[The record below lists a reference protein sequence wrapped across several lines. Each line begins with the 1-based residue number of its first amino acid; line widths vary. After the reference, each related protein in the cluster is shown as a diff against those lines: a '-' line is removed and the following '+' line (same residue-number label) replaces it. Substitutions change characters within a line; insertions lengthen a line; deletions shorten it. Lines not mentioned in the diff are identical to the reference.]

1 MLGLFGA
8 LNLGARSLQTQQQ
21 GVEIAGQNLANVNNP
36 AYSRQRLTIE
46 TSLAIPSSVGPQG
59 TGAEAVAITQI
70 RDALLDQQIQGEASV
85 TGFLDAQQ
93 SALQYAQGDLGEQID
108 TNASLGSTSSVDVGS
123 GFGLGSSLTGLF
135 GSFQTLSTAPSSLT
149 NRQAVVASAQTLAT
163 RFNQVDQSLT
173 TLNGQLNQ
181 SVQTDVSSANQLL
194 SDIAGLNQ
202 QIQRTETSLGGTA
215 NDLRDLRQEKIEELS
230 KLVNVQTSTASD
242 GTVNVSVDG
251 NLLVSGGGQLLVRTA
266 GSATPLTL
274 TGGSIQGTITARDG
288 ALKSL
293 QDGLNNLA
301 SQLITQVNAV
311 YSGGYDLNGNT
322 GGTFFSGTNAS
333 DITVTAALANDPSL
347 IQAAG
352 VPGAAGDNQV
362 ALALAQLADAKQ
374 AGLGNQTFSE
384 SYNATVAN
392 LGSSIST
399 VNSQISDQQIVQNML
414 QNQRNSV
421 SGVSL
426 DEEMTNLLS
435 FQRAFQASAR
445 LVTTID
451 SMLDEVVNMKR

>member
-1 MLGLFGA
+1 M
-8 LNLGARSLQTQQQ
+8 
-21 GVEIAGQNLANVNNP
+21 
-36 AYSRQRLTIE
+36 
-46 TSLAIPSSVGPQG
+46 
-59 TGAEAVAITQI
+59 
-70 RDALLDQQIQGEASV
+70 
-85 TGFLDAQQ
+85 
-93 SALQYAQGDLGEQID
+93 
-108 TNASLGSTSSVDVGS
+108 
-123 GFGLGSSLTGLF
+123 
-135 GSFQTLSTAPSSLT
+135 
-149 NRQAVVASAQTLAT
+149 
-163 RFNQVDQSLT
+163 
-173 TLNGQLNQ
+173 
-181 SVQTDVSSANQLL
+181 
-194 SDIAGLNQ
+194 
-202 QIQRTETSLGGTA
+202 
-215 NDLRDLRQEKIEELS
+215 
-230 KLVNVQTSTASD
+230 
-242 GTVNVSVDG
+242 DG
-251 NLLVSGGGQLLVRTA
+251 NLLVSGVSVQDTMETYDAGGGQLLVRTA

-421 SGVSL
+421 SGVSI